1 MMIMR
6 IRGGENIKVGCSFF
20 RYIPAMNFAYDKGE
34 VTKCQDGVV
43 EVDFGDTLVM
53 FLLPEIAY
61 GVNTDLGEE
70 HYMSVETGVVLA
82 DYRSSPQKLDNAEYD
97 PVLASFEELLKRI

>member
-1 MMIMR
+1 MIMR
-6 IRGGENIKVGCSFF
+6 IRGGEHIRVGCAFF

-34 VTKCQDGVV
+34 VTKCEDGLI
-43 EVDFGDTLVM
+43 EVDFGDTLVR
-53 FLLPEIAY
+53 FLLAEIAY

-82 DYRSSPQKLDNAEYD
+82 DYRSAPQPLNNMEHD